1 MTAIG
6 YKEGKN
12 LFAAPYDWRLYSP
25 ELEARDGYFT
35 KFSYTQHHFLL
46 THMRWLFFFLN
57 LYVFFSRFWSPVA
70 LVEEAARDAPV
81 VLLAHSMGN
90 RVVQLL
96 LAHAEATRGRPW
108 IDKQ

>member
-1 MTAIG
+1 MATLQNSVTHNTTSYLHICG
-6 YKEGKN
+6 GC
-12 LFAAPYDWRLYSP
+12 S
-25 ELEARDGYFT
+25 
-35 KFSYTQHHFLL
+35 FSL
-46 THMRWLFFFLN
+46 TCTF
-57 LYVFFSRFWSPVA
+57 FFSRFWSPVA